1 MSGLVLLTGAT
12 GAFGRCIARELL
24 ERGCELVLLV
34 RGSSEIEATCRV
46 LAALDTR
53 DASRS
58 VTVLHGDISLPGLGL
73 EPRAANVL
81 RSTLDGIVHAAAT
94 TAFGSPLADARR
106 VNVGGTCNVLDFA
119 QTVDGLRSVGYV
131 STTFVAGRRVGTI
144 AESELVHGEG
154 FVTTYEQSKY
164 EAELLVRAAA
174 EAIPLTIFRPSVI
187 VGGETAGK
195 PSALF
200 FVLSMIRRG
209 LLPILPAGRHTR
221 LDLIDARDA
230 AAAFATLLGGADGGG
245 TYHLASGTEAPL
257 VSEVVRAAG
266 APQVRFVDED
276 AFAGELRWLRRAE
289 PRAATLYERLA
300 KFIGI
305 LAYPKIFDTSAAA
318 AALNGPV
325 RHADP
330 LAGIRAAFAPDEQE
344 SAA

>member
-1 MSGLVLLTGAT
+1 MSGRVLLTGAT

-24 ERGCELVLLV
+24 ERGCDLVLLV
-34 RGSSEIEATCRV
+34 RGSSEVEATCRV
-46 LAALDTR
+46 LGALDAN
-53 DASRS
+53 DASR
-58 VTVLHGDISLPGLGL
+58 VTVLHGDVALPGLGL
-73 EPRAANVL
+73 EPRQADLL
-81 RSTLDGIVHAAAT
+81 RGTLDGIVHAAAT
-94 TAFGSPLADARR
+94 TAFGVPLADARR

-119 QTVDGLRSVGYV
+119 QSVDGLRSIGYV
-131 STTFVAGRRVGTI
+131 STAFVAGKRLGTI

-174 EAIPLTIFRPSVI
+174 ESIPLTIFRPSVI
-187 VGGETAGK
+187 VGDETAGK

-200 FVLSMIRRG
+200 FVLSLIRRG
-209 LLPILPAGRHTR
+209 LLPLLPSGRHTR
-221 LDLIDARDA
+221 LDLIDAQDA
-230 AAAFATLLGGADGGG
+230 AAAFATLFVGADGGG

-257 VSEVVRAAG
+257 ISDVVASAG
-266 APQVRFVDED
+266 APPVRFVDED
-276 AFAGELRWLRRAE
+276 TFAGEIRWLRRAE
-289 PRAATLYERLA
+289 PRAATLYDRLA

-325 RHADP
+325 RHTDP
-330 LAGIRAAFAPDEQE
+330 LAGVREVLAPRSEQE